1 MREIMTGQERVL
13 AVLRRSE
20 PDCVPTFEWDIDI
33 GLIAKM
39 TGGSYEDFV
48 EGLDLDAIMCSPNY
62 GETPAGTGLI
72 LDEWGITRRKGHE
85 DYAMPVDEFSPI
97 KDWADLEALESTRSS
112 CPRPVRYAETQDR
125 PVQRSQSHL
134 YSRA

>member
-48 EGLDLDAIMCSPNY
+48 EALDLDAIMCSPNY
-62 GETPAGTGLI
+62 GEIPAGNRSHSRRMGDHPSQGSRRLRDAGGRI
-72 LDEWGITRRKGHE
+72 LSH
-85 DYAMPVDEFSPI
+85 
-97 KDWADLEALESTRSS
+97 
-112 CPRPVRYAETQDR
+112 
-125 PVQRSQSHL
+125 QRL
-134 YSRA
+134 G